1 VKKRM
6 NDSSSRAPV
15 IFCSYATA
23 DEDHLARLVAHLALL
38 KRENKISEW
47 HNRKIL
53 PGDDWNGAIIEKLE
67 LARVF
72 LLLVSADFIAS
83 DYIWGKELKRALERN
98 ARTEAVVVPI
108 IVKPV
113 DWHSAPFGKLQA
125 LPTGARPVTLWGN
138 RDEAWADVA
147 KGIRLLIEQL

>member
-1 VKKRM
+1 MMSDNR
-6 NDSSSRAPV
+6 SQAPML
-15 IFCSYATA
+15 FCSYASD
-23 DEDHLARLVAHLALL
+23 DEEHLTRLLAHLALL

-53 PGDDWNGAIIEKLE
+53 PGDDWNESIMRKLE

-72 LLLVSADFIAS
+72 LLLVSADFMAS

-98 ARTEAVVVPI
+98 ARKEAVVVPV

-113 DWHSAPFGKLQA
+113 DWHSSPFGKLQA
-125 LPTGARPVTLWGN
+125 LPTDGRPVTRWGN
-138 RDEAWADVA
+138 RDEAWAEVA
-147 KGIRLLIEQL
+147 KGIRLLVARL